1 MAHQKSEYENYL
13 LVSDQTKM
21 LRGTY
26 PHFIKCRSLMASLNS
41 MVSKQSNTYT
51 YNGELYVSRLTNP
64 EISRIQ
70 ECLATGV
77 YSSAFQ
83 KLLTSPLYNQI
94 VLLRSTKLKQIFFSY
109 RISTSILN

>member
-41 MVSKQSNTYT
+41 MVSKHSNTYT
-51 YNGELYVSRLTNP
+51 YNGESYVSSLTNS
-64 EISRIQ
+64 EINNIQ
-70 ECLATGV
+70 
-77 YSSAFQ
+77 SAFDYG
-83 KLLTSPLYNQI
+83 TYNSS
-94 VLLRSTKLKQIFFSY
+94 VEKLKYIYIDVADRIF
-109 RISTSILN
+109 